1 MAKTMELHFN
11 NSAGKVTKLT
21 VENPIEP
28 INPAAV
34 KSVMDQI
41 IAANVFGGSNGGLV
55 SIKTARLVEHNVA
68 EYELV

>member
-1 MAKTMELHFN
+1 MAKTIELHFN

-28 INPAAV
+28 IDTVAV
-34 KSVMDQI
+34 KQVMDQI
-41 IAANVFGGSNGGLV
+41 IAANVFGGSNGSLISVKG
-55 SIKTARLVEHNVA
+55 ARLVEHNVS